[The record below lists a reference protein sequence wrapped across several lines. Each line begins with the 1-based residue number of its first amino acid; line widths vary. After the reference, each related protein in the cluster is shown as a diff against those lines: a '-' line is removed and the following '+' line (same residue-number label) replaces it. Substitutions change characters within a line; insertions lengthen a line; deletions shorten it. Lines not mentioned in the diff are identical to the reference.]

1 MPDRILNE
9 RYCQSCGI
17 PLDINNGELSAMFY
31 NPENNGH
38 CLCCWKSEEYKADR
52 TMSEMV
58 EIWIANTD
66 WYNNYVGTDFTPEE
80 LRQVFMERLPTLNR
94 WKQKA
99 ETQNIH
105 KKTIGRIT
113 NYIQE
118 HLFEEFKIDELV
130 QMSQLSKYHFREVFK
145 KVTGENIAGYIQ
157 RLRIEQIANL
167 LLSTEMTLDQIA
179 KQTNYQTKNSL
190 SKAFKKH
197 FGISTTEYKKQK
209 KQSLPN
215 TNIFDFT
222 YEIKSVHNLHVLY
235 VEVGSAYKNKSSY
248 RAKWSQVFNYMN
260 ALGVEKDRLRLISV
274 SLDDPLIT
282 SINQCRFYIGAII
295 PNHLTVGSKYKKMQL
310 PDGKYAVFKH
320 IEHLSNLHITYR
332 EIYETWLPQSGYY
345 ANGTISFEIY
355 LNSPLKDDLL
365 ELITEIY
372 IPIKKHK

>member
-1 MPDRILNE
+1 MVDRILNE

-31 NPENNGH
+31 NPKNNGY
-38 CLCCWKSEEYKADR
+38 CLCCWESEEYKADR
-52 TMSEMV
+52 TMPEMV
-58 EIWIANTD
+58 EIWIANTN

-105 KKTIGRIT
+105 EETIGRIT

-118 HLFEEFKIDELV
+118 HLFEKLEMDELL
-130 QMSQLSKYHFREVFK
+130 QMSKLSKYHFREVFK
-145 KVTGENIAGYIQ
+145 NITGENIASYIQ
-157 RLRIEQIANL
+157 RLRIEQIAHL
-167 LLSTEMTLDQIA
+167 LLSTELTLEQIA

-209 KQSLPN
+209 KQSLLN
-215 TNIFDFT
+215 GNVFDFT
-222 YEIKSVHNLHVLY
+222 YEIKSIRNLHVLY
-235 VEVGSAYKNKSSY
+235 VEVGNAYKNKSNY
-248 RAKWSQVFNYMN
+248 RAKWSQIFTYMN
-260 ALGVEKDRLRLISV
+260 ELGVEKNKLRLVSI

-282 SINQCRFYIGAII
+282 PTSQCRFYIGAII
-295 PNHLTVGSKYKKMQL
+295 PTHVSVGSKYKSMQL
-310 PDGKYAVFKH
+310 PDGKYAVFNH
-320 IEHLSNLHITYR
+320 VGSLSDLPVMYR

-345 ANGTISFEIY
+345 ANGTISFESY
-355 LNSPLKDDLL
+355 LVSPVEDNIS
-365 ELITEIY
+365 EITTEIY
-372 IPIKKHK
+372 IPVMKLK